1 MEGLDHQ
8 KLGFVTSSLYNKSKL
23 ANPRRSTP
31 LKPLSPC
38 LKLLHG
44 LNIAMNFS
52 ISMVLISLSNDSND
66 VATNPGPVCSFA
78 LPPPN
83 VHGLK
88 ISHLNI
94 QSISPKIDS
103 IRSLMKDKPFN
114 IFSTSETWL
123 KPSISDSE
131 VAIPGYPI
139 VRMDRQGKI
148 GGGTENPL
156 SLNE

>member
-1 MEGLDHQ
+1 MEDLDHQ

-23 ANPRRSTP
+23 DNPRRSTSP
-31 LKPLSPC
+31 KPLSPG

-52 ISMVLISLSNDSND
+52 ISVVLISLSND

-94 QSISPKIDS
+94 RSISPKIDS
-103 IRSLMKDKPFN
+103 IRSLTKDKPLN